1 MPSNITVRLPS
12 MEDLDVFAI
21 GQWEVWSSTI
31 CFCCLFY
38 LCMYL
43 KIFSDSYLP
52 CYSVWVKLISLFE
65 FTRCSVSW
73 LKLDSFVTCYC
84 VKLVFLAPTYKLKLG
99 SSWKAIK
106 YQLFYDESFPE
117 RPFESK
123 VFSRIILF
131 SCSHFTCPCLLCSMG
146 LLCLISGI
154 VLCMCI
160 CTGIKKLHD

>member
-12 MEDLDVFAI
+12 VEDLDVYAI

-31 CFCCLFY
+31 CCCCLFY

-65 FTRCSVSW
+65 FTCCSVSW

-123 VFSRIILF
+123 VFSRIILI
-131 SCSHFTCPCLLCSMG
+131 SCSHLHSPVCCVVWAYCVLYL
-146 LLCLISGI
+146 
-154 VLCMCI
+154 VLCCV
-160 CTGIKKLHD
+160 CAFVQG